1 MITVIHKQIDG
12 EQFFLDISLSY
23 DDVERSVFKYQREVK
38 NKYNLPIAS
47 FEEDYKV
54 GIFIDEDDT
63 VSAFVLLGDYVT
75 CLVDLEGKII
85 SILSSIVF
93 TTADITYIKVKDIGI
108 YTKKIYTEE
117 DSKFKEIFN
126 KTIKA
131 QLDYK
136 YFMEIFIVND
146 FIDYIKK
153 INQQPRRERRGMLFS

>member
-1 MITVIHKQIDG
+1 MITVIHKQIGG
-12 EQFFLDISLSY
+12 EKFFLDISLSY

-54 GIFIDEDDT
+54 GICIDEDDT
-63 VSAFVLLGDYVT
+63 VSAFVLLGDHVT

-85 SILSSIVF
+85 SILSSIVL

-108 YTKKIYTEE
+108 YTEKIYTEE

-126 KTIKA
+126 KTIKDK
-131 QLDYK
+131 LDYK

-153 INQQPRRERRGMLFS
+153 INKVN

>member
-1 MITVIHKQIDG
+1 MITVIHKQIGG
-12 EQFFLDISLSY
+12 EKFFFDISLSY

-54 GIFIDEDDT
+54 GICIDEDDT

-153 INQQPRRERRGMLFS
+153 INKVN

>member
-1 MITVIHKQIDG
+1 M
-12 EQFFLDISLSY
+12 
-23 DDVERSVFKYQREVK
+23 
-38 NKYNLPIAS
+38 
-47 FEEDYKV
+47 
-54 GIFIDEDDT
+54 
-63 VSAFVLLGDYVT
+63 
-75 CLVDLEGKII
+75 
-85 SILSSIVF
+85 
-93 TTADITYIKVKDIGI
+93 KDIGI